1 MNKLLKNIIVIVC
14 AWLSSVVLYAH
25 VAETIPKEYT
35 EIKRFNK
42 EFGFNPFLYCFN
54 DNDAR
59 NLHIEFLGKDVLK
72 ISNVPKKSRYS
83 HLAFV
88 DVYQIHCDT
97 VFREQK
103 FKPKLPV
110 YTYIIVDKLIYSN
123 RPKCEAAREVLPFH
137 SGPFENTHSV
147 FGNIEHDTIKMV
159 PRDPKAMWVNNA
171 YFSIVRPHQLGAWTQ
186 NKELAKRIKE
196 EYMQTIDL
204 SAGVWDLHYDKKYK
218 NHSERLYELIR
229 RLK

>member
-1 MNKLLKNIIVIVC
+1 MSNLHKILLFMTCTMLSGMVLNAFGPGTYSRENEEIREFINK
-14 AWLSSVVLYAH
+14 
-25 VAETIPKEYT
+25 
-35 EIKRFNK
+35 
-42 EFGFNPFLYCFN
+42 FGFNPFLYCFN

-59 NLHIEFLGKDVLK
+59 NLHLEFLGKDVLK

-97 VFREQK
+97 VFREQY
-103 FKPKLPV
+103 PI
-110 YTYIIVDKLIYSN
+110 YTYIVVDKLIYSN
-123 RPKCEAAREVLPFH
+123 RQTHEPANEVLPFH
-137 SGPFENTHSV
+137 SDPFLNTYSV
-147 FGNIEHDTIKMV
+147 FGNIECDTIRIV
-159 PRDPKAMWVNNA
+159 EPYNEAMWVNNA

-186 NKELAKRIKE
+186 NKELAKRIKK
-196 EYMQTIDL
+196 EYMQIIDL